1 MKFATDLM
9 EILVNL
15 ADELKEAPMVEKVL
29 GYIGRPFISGYD
41 VIERFGLFILFQTQL
56 FKLYPLAFKRYKI
69 VLTQIDVIGF
79 GCIGV
84 ITLTALFT
92 GMVEAIQ
99 LYDGFHQFGIENF
112 IGYTIFL
119 SITKELGPVFASL
132 MLISRS
138 ISAMAAELGT
148 MRVSE
153 QIDAIDILGVNAK
166 EYLITPRIIAT
177 VISLPLLVIWFD
189 FIAIGS
195 SYVISTGVL
204 GINPIAYQETLMRLG
219 EMSDIMTG
227 VLKAAVF
234 GFIVSSIGSYI
245 GFHTSG
251 GARGVGQSTIYAVVY
266 SAVAI
271 FITNYFLSALFLY
284 LDW

>member
-1 MKFATDLM
+1 
-9 EILVNL
+9 
-15 ADELKEAPMVEKVL
+15 MVERFL
-29 GYIGRPFISGYD
+29 GYIGRPFLHFYD
-41 VIERFGLFILFQTQL
+41 MIERFGLFILFQFSL
-56 FKLYPLAFKRYKI
+56 FKLYPLAFRRYKI
-69 VLTQIDVIGF
+69 VLTQIEVIGL
-79 GCIGV
+79 GCMGV
-84 ITLTALFT
+84 ISLTALFT

-99 LYDGFHQFGIENF
+99 LYEGFHQFGVENF

-153 QIDAIDILGVNAK
+153 QIDAIDILGVDSK
-166 EYLITPRIIAT
+166 EYLITPRIVAT

-195 SYVISTGVL
+195 AYVISTGVL

-219 EMSDIMTG
+219 EFDDIMTG
-227 VLKAAVF
+227 VIKAAVF

-245 GFHTSG
+245 GYHTSG

-271 FITNYFLSALFLY
+271 FIANYFLSALFLY